1 MDASGRFGGTSCATL
16 GRRARVVAFILA
28 VAVSMSYPE
37 RSRAADLPEGRRIIS
52 LIAADGTRTEIGHVT
67 FTPDGDASKIAVSL
81 DGADFSN
88 EFLSMRPFRCS
99 MRFGFQ
105 GIS

>member
-52 LIAADGTRTEIGHVT
+52 LIAADGTRT
-67 FTPDGDASKIAVSL
+67 GDR
-81 DGADFSN
+81 DPHR
-88 EFLSMRPFRCS
+88 LSFCPA
-99 MRFGFQ
+99 G
-105 GIS
+105 